1 MSKKKRIF
9 LIFLCMVIVIII
21 TAILFIINVWK
32 FINNPASEVPVLTLL
47 FNMIIYIVII
57 IMILHKNEITLEDY
71 IQKQIEKYKNKKLE

>member
-1 MSKKKRIF
+1 MGEESKKSTGKC
-9 LIFLCMVIVIII
+9 LLLLI

-47 FNMIIYIVII
+47 FNMIIYIAII
-57 IMILHKNEITLEDY
+57 ILILHKNEITLEDY

>member
-1 MSKKKRIF
+1 MGEESKKSTGKG
-9 LIFLCMVIVIII
+9 LLIII

-47 FNMIIYIVII
+47 FNMIIYIAII
-57 IMILHKNEITLEDY
+57 ILILHKNEITLEDY